1 MSLKKFSETGAGITF
16 KKVIKKENLAQVVSR
31 FRKFGINVSRFR
43 KIWRRS
49 SDFLL

>member
-1 MSLKKFSETGAGITF
+1 MSLKKFSEIGVGIAF
-16 KKVIKKENLAQVVSR
+16 KKVIKKENLARVVSR
-31 FRKFGINVSRFR
+31 FKKSGANVSRFR

>member
-1 MSLKKFSETGAGITF
+1 MSLKKFSEIGVGIAF
-16 KKVIKKENLAQVVSR
+16 KKVIKKENLARV
-31 FRKFGINVSRFR
+31 VSRFR

>member
-31 FRKFGINVSRFR
+31 FRR
-43 KIWRRS
+43 IWRES

>member
-1 MSLKKFSETGAGITF
+1 MSLKKSSEIGVGIAF
-16 KKVIKKENLAQVVSR
+16 KKVIKKENLARVVSR

-43 KIWRRS
+43 KIWRGS